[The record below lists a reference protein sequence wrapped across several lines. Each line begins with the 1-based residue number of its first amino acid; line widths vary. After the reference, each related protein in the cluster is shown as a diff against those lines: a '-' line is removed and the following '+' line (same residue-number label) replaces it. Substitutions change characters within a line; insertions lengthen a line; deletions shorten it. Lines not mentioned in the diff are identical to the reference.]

1 MFWNYLYLCHIDEK
15 RKNSYD
21 GVIQVLGRWG
31 KIMEQRILQYR
42 KQIDEWLTEMEQNV
56 QTLSQHG
63 EYATQAIQRQSD
75 TQKTDTEKT
84 DTEKTDIKK
93 TDTEEQAMQEMVQD
107 KLKEHLVQVGFFQHE
122 RLIHL
127 IVTVTFA
134 LLEMLAI
141 VLSVISDSLF
151 TLLLPIVIL
160 ILLIPY
166 IRHYYILENEVQKMY
181 VQYDRM
187 RRLQQTAAGSKI
199 EKPER

>member
-1 MFWNYLYLCHIDEK
+1 
-15 RKNSYD
+15 
-21 GVIQVLGRWG
+21 
-31 KIMEQRILQYR
+31 MEQRILHYR
-42 KQIDEWLTEMEQNV
+42 KQIDEWLAEMEQSIKT
-56 QTLSQHG
+56 QSQEG
-63 EYATQAIQRQSD
+63 GNAEQI
-75 TQKTDTEKT
+75 TQKL
-84 DTEKTDIKK
+84 I
-93 TDTEEQAMQEMVQD
+93 QD
-107 KLKEHLVQVGFFQHE
+107 KLEEHLVQVGFFQHE

-151 TLLLPIVIL
+151 TLLLPVVIL

-187 RRLQQTAAGSKI
+187 RSLQQTAAGSKI
-199 EKPER
+199 EKPDR

>member
-1 MFWNYLYLCHIDEK
+1 
-15 RKNSYD
+15 
-21 GVIQVLGRWG
+21 
-31 KIMEQRILQYR
+31 MEQRILQYR

-63 EYATQAIQRQSD
+63 EYSTQAGQRQTH
-75 TQKTDTEKT
+75 TQKTDL
-84 DTEKTDIKK
+84 KK
-93 TDTEEQAMQEMVQD
+93 TDTEEQTMQEMVQD

-141 VLSVISDSLF
+141 VLSVISNSLF

-181 VQYDRM
+181 GQYDRM

>member
-1 MFWNYLYLCHIDEK
+1 
-15 RKNSYD
+15 
-21 GVIQVLGRWG
+21 
-31 KIMEQRILQYR
+31 MEQRILQYR
-42 KQIDEWLTEMEQNV
+42 KQIDEWLAEMEQSIKT
-56 QTLSQHG
+56 QSQEG
-63 EYATQAIQRQSD
+63 GNAEQI
-75 TQKTDTEKT
+75 TQKL
-84 DTEKTDIKK
+84 I
-93 TDTEEQAMQEMVQD
+93 QD
-107 KLKEHLVQVGFFQHE
+107 KLEEHLVQVGFFQHE

-151 TLLLPIVIL
+151 TLLLPVVIL

-187 RRLQQTAAGSKI
+187 RSLQQTAAGSKI
-199 EKPER
+199 EKPDR

>member
-1 MFWNYLYLCHIDEK
+1 
-15 RKNSYD
+15 
-21 GVIQVLGRWG
+21 
-31 KIMEQRILQYR
+31 MEQRILQYR
-42 KQIDEWLTEMEQNV
+42 KQIDEWLAEMEQSV
-56 QTLSQHG
+56 QVQEQDGNST
-63 EYATQAIQRQSD
+63 AQAIQAQAEAQNVDSTEQI
-75 TQKTDTEKT
+75 TQEL
-84 DTEKTDIKK
+84 IR
-93 TDTEEQAMQEMVQD
+93 D
-107 KLKEHLVQVGFFQHE
+107 KLEEHLVQVGFFQHE

-151 TLLLPIVIL
+151 TLLLPVVIL

-187 RRLQQTAAGSKI
+187 RRLQQTAAASKI

>member
-1 MFWNYLYLCHIDEK
+1 
-15 RKNSYD
+15 
-21 GVIQVLGRWG
+21 
-31 KIMEQRILQYR
+31 MEQRILQYR

-63 EYATQAIQRQSD
+63 EYSTQAVQRQTH
-75 TQKTDTEKT
+75 TQ
-84 DTEKTDIKK
+84 KTDIKK
-93 TDTEEQAMQEMVQD
+93 TDTEEQTMQEMVQD
-107 KLKEHLVQVGFFQHE
+107 KIKEHLVQVGFFQHE

-181 VQYDRM
+181 GQYDRM

>member
-1 MFWNYLYLCHIDEK
+1 
-15 RKNSYD
+15 
-21 GVIQVLGRWG
+21 
-31 KIMEQRILQYR
+31 MEQRILQYR

-63 EYATQAIQRQSD
+63 EYSTQAVQRQTH
-75 TQKTDTEKT
+75 TQ
-84 DTEKTDIKK
+84 KTDIKK
-93 TDTEEQAMQEMVQD
+93 TDTEEQTMQEMVQD

-141 VLSVISDSLF
+141 VISVISNSLF

-181 VQYDRM
+181 GQYDRM

>member
-1 MFWNYLYLCHIDEK
+1 
-15 RKNSYD
+15 
-21 GVIQVLGRWG
+21 
-31 KIMEQRILQYR
+31 MEQRILQYR
-42 KQIDEWLTEMEQNV
+42 KQIDEWLAEVEQSV
-56 QTLSQHG
+56 QAQSRDDGNGESVTQTQSQEG
-63 EYATQAIQRQSD
+63 GNAEQITQELVR
-75 TQKTDTEKT
+75 
-84 DTEKTDIKK
+84 
-93 TDTEEQAMQEMVQD
+93 D

-151 TLLLPIVIL
+151 TLVLPVVIL
-160 ILLIPY
+160 ILLVPY

-187 RRLQQTAAGSKI
+187 RSLQQTAAGSKI

>member
-1 MFWNYLYLCHIDEK
+1 
-15 RKNSYD
+15 
-21 GVIQVLGRWG
+21 
-31 KIMEQRILQYR
+31 MEQRILQYR

-63 EYATQAIQRQSD
+63 EYSTQAVQRQ
-75 TQKTDTEKT
+75 THTHKT

-93 TDTEEQAMQEMVQD
+93 TDTEEQTMQEMVQD

-141 VLSVISDSLF
+141 VLSVISDSFF
-151 TLLLPIVIL
+151 TLVLPVVIL
-160 ILLIPY
+160 ILLVPY
-166 IRHYYILENEVQKMY
+166 IRHYYILENEV
-181 VQYDRM
+181 
-187 RRLQQTAAGSKI
+187 
-199 EKPER
+199 

>member
-1 MFWNYLYLCHIDEK
+1 
-15 RKNSYD
+15 
-21 GVIQVLGRWG
+21 
-31 KIMEQRILQYR
+31 MEQRILQYR
-42 KQIDEWLTEMEQNV
+42 KQIDEWLQTMEQRA

-63 EYATQAIQRQSD
+63 EYSTQAIQRQSD
-75 TQKTDTEKT
+75 TQKTDTEKS
-84 DTEKTDIKK
+84 DTEKSDIEK

>member
-1 MFWNYLYLCHIDEK
+1 
-15 RKNSYD
+15 
-21 GVIQVLGRWG
+21 
-31 KIMEQRILQYR
+31 MEQRILQYR
-42 KQIDEWLTEMEQNV
+42 KQIDEWLAEVEQSV
-56 QTLSQHG
+56 QAQSRDDGNG
-63 EYATQAIQRQSD
+63 ESVTQAQSQEGGNAEQI
-75 TQKTDTEKT
+75 TQKL
-84 DTEKTDIKK
+84 I
-93 TDTEEQAMQEMVQD
+93 QD
-107 KLKEHLVQVGFFQHE
+107 KLEEHLVQVGFFQHE

-151 TLLLPIVIL
+151 TLLLPIVLL

>member
-1 MFWNYLYLCHIDEK
+1 
-15 RKNSYD
+15 
-21 GVIQVLGRWG
+21 
-31 KIMEQRILQYR
+31 MEQRILQYR

-63 EYATQAIQRQSD
+63 EYATQAVQRQTH
-75 TQKTDTEKT
+75 TQKTDIK
-84 DTEKTDIKK
+84 KTDIKK
-93 TDTEEQAMQEMVQD
+93 TDTEEQTMQEMVQD

-141 VLSVISDSLF
+141 VLSVISNSLF

-181 VQYDRM
+181 GQYDRM

>member
-1 MFWNYLYLCHIDEK
+1 
-15 RKNSYD
+15 
-21 GVIQVLGRWG
+21 
-31 KIMEQRILQYR
+31 MEQRIMQYR

-63 EYATQAIQRQSD
+63 EYSTQAVQRQTH
-75 TQKTDTEKT
+75 TQKT

-93 TDTEEQAMQEMVQD
+93 TDIKKTDIKKTDTEEQTMQEMVQD

-141 VLSVISDSLF
+141 VISVISDSFF

-181 VQYDRM
+181 GQYDRM

-199 EKPER
+199 EKPDR